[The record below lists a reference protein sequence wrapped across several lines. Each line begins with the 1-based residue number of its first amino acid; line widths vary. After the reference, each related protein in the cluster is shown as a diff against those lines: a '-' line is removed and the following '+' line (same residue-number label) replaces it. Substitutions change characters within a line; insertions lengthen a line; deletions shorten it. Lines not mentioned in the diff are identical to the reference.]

1 MRSPLEVMLDQQ
13 MRLCRLPAFVTEY
26 LFDNRP
32 RPRKWRF
39 DFAWPERRIAV
50 EVEGGVWSNGR
61 HTRGQGFI
69 SDTDKY
75 NQATLQGWRVL
86 RYTSAAIQSGQAVS
100 EIEQILKRDPVTTAR
115 REKAS

>member
-26 LFDNRP
+26 RFDNRAKP
-32 RPRKWRF
+32 RNWRF
-39 DFAWPERRIAV
+39 DFAWPECRVAV

-69 SDTDKY
+69 SDIEKY
-75 NQATLQGWRVL
+75 NAAVLQGWRVL
-86 RYTSAAIQSGQAVS
+86 RYTSKAIKSGQAVN
-100 EIEQILKRDPVTTAR
+100 EIEQALRNEPIAHKG
-115 REKAS
+115 